1 MTETEQVHC
10 SGTSWILNSVVQ
22 SESHFRRSAQLN
34 MSLVAAFLGKTC
46 FEKASSCKRTKLKPA
61 LFFIFFYFFFNHL
74 PFKKNFLTSFKK
86 SSKDSI
92 FVFEEV
98 WPTQP
103 IYEKVW
109 ITHQSESSVCDYA
122 NVDHREQGRREE
134 KHCGLLDAALVL
146 GENTEHRLTCGNF
159 RVRNSVAGFCLRCA
173 KFACQRWMQ
182 AFQRRKRD

>member
-1 MTETEQVHC
+1 
-10 SGTSWILNSVVQ
+10 
-22 SESHFRRSAQLN
+22 
-34 MSLVAAFLGKTC
+34 MSLAFLGKTC
-46 FEKASSCKRTKLKPA
+46 FEKASSCKSTKLKPA
-61 LFFIFFYFFFNHL
+61 LFFTIYKIKKKITSHFLFFYFLN
-74 PFKKNFLTSFKK
+74 SSEK

-122 NVDHREQGRREE
+122 NVDHRGQGRREE

-146 GENTEHRLTCGNF
+146 GGNTEHG
-159 RVRNSVAGFCLRCA
+159 
-173 KFACQRWMQ
+173 
-182 AFQRRKRD
+182 